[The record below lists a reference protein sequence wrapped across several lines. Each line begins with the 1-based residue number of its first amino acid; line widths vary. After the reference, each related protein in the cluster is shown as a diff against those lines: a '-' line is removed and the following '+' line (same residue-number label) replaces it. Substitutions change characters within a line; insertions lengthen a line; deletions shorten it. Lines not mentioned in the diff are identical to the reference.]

1 MLVNFKV
8 YAKISFQLLS
18 RNWEI
23 ITTFAFEQTMLLRLV
38 VVVNLCF
45 LHQGAAY

>member
-1 MLVNFKV
+1 MQKFLFSC
-8 YAKISFQLLS
+8 Y